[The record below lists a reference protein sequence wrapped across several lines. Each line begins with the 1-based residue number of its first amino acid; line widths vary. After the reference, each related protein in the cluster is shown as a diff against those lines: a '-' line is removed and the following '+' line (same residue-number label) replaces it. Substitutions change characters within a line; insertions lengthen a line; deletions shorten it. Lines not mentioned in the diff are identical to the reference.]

1 MTRSSAPR
9 DTFRPDAEAMFGVRA
24 AIESRLVDSL
34 HYLVDELEPLPADIA
49 TACRG
54 GLARLTSPVL
64 DPALHGLHADMRGA
78 ALRADKPA
86 YDTARRVFSEWRFD
100 AVAPRAGNGTPAI
113 RSLAEGDY
121 DSVRRRIL
129 TAGFADDVGLTTQ
142 LVAPPAEILSTEVPT
157 IGRACRLAAEL
168 APDWFDEFSQLVS
181 EIILATNAAA
191 MAERNFAGGSVFD
204 LFGALLVNPT
214 YRTDIAHYLMTIIHE
229 SSHLRLFCYHLDDE
243 VVLNDD
249 VARYHSPLRRQLRP
263 MEGIFHAMWVSARMA
278 VFGHELLARAAR
290 GELMS
295 PDEVSLL
302 RDQVGSAIIA
312 FRDGHFVVQEHAD
325 LTDLGQRLA
334 ADATRAVEA
343 IS

>member
-1 MTRSSAPR
+1 MIQSSVPR
-9 DTFRPDAEAMFGVRA
+9 DTFRPDAEAMAGVRA
-24 AIESRLVDSL
+24 VIESRLIDSL
-34 HYLVDELEPLPADIA
+34 RYLVDELEPTPADIA
-49 TACRG
+49 AACRDS
-54 GLARLTSPVL
+54 LARLAPPVL
-64 DPALHGLHADMRGA
+64 DPALHGLHADMRAA

-86 YDTARRVFSEWRFD
+86 FDAARRVFSQWQFD
-100 AVAPRAGNGTPAI
+100 AATPRAENGAPAI
-113 RSLAEGDY
+113 RSLAESDY
-121 DSVRRRIL
+121 DPARRQIL

-142 LVAPPAEILSTEVPT
+142 LVAPPADILSTQGQT

-168 APDWFDEFSQLVS
+168 APEWSDEFSQLVS

-191 MAERNFAGGSVFD
+191 MTGRNFAGGSVFD

-249 VARYHSPLRRQLRP
+249 VARYHSPLRRQPRP

-278 VFGHELLARAAR
+278 VFGHELAERAA
-290 GELMS
+290 GSELMS
-295 PDEVSLL
+295 PDEVSML
-302 RDQVGSAIIA
+302 RDQVGSAVIA
-312 FRDGHFVVQEHAD
+312 FRDGYGVVQEHGD
-325 LTDLGQRLA
+325 LTELGKRLA
-334 ADATRAVEA
+334 ADARRAVDA